1 MLRKGRKENCS
12 VLLQFSLL
20 PLWTAGAEAETWT
33 LLMLAGGTHKEVMIW
48 KYNLPGKWT
57 GLLLHVVGGEYFG
70 QIQLLLALSETP
82 QTDIE
87 ESTTQLI
94 PPLALLPL

>member
-1 MLRKGRKENCS
+1 MD
-12 VLLQFSLL
+12 
-20 PLWTAGAEAETWT
+20 PAHAGWRHTQRGHDLE
-33 LLMLAGGTHKEVMIW
+33 IQ
-48 KYNLPGKWT
+48 YFPGKWT